1 MKRKYEIIKTNE
13 KGERVN
19 EQPNRVLRKISELGV
34 AIGTVG
40 AIAICLDIYISSQ
53 EINYMIL

>member
-19 EQPNRVLRKISELGV
+19 DQPNRVLRKISELGV
-34 AIGTVG
+34 AVGSAG
-40 AIAICLDIYISSQ
+40 AIAIALDVYISNQ